1 MKIQFSNEEIRKIV
15 LEYALNTIKVEFD
28 ESHEMVCNFE
38 GYSYHNITATVSIEP
53 REVEPLKV
61 AA

>member
-28 ESHEMVCNFE
+28 ESHEMVCNLE
-38 GYSYHNITATVSIEP
+38 GYGTYGVTATVSIEP
-53 REVEPLKV
+53 REVEPLKAV
-61 AA
+61 A